1 MSSEEFEQR
10 INNKIEALL
19 ESQGRNDAEIA
30 KILEAVTGM
39 IQVARLHDDRID
51 RIEKQTE
58 ENSKQI
64 ALLTEQGKGQQERI
78 NALIRIVEGHLS
90 KHP

>member
-30 KILEAVTGM
+30 KILEVVTGM

-64 ALLTEQGKGQQERI
+64 ALLTEQGKEQQERI